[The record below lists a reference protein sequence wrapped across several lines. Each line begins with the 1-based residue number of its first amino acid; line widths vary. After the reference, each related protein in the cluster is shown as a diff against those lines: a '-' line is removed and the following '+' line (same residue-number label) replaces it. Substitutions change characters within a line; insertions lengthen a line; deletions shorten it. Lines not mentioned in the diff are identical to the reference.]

1 MPSIL
6 FVHENYPAQFGAL
19 AGSLSARGWN
29 VIFATAH
36 EHFAHGM
43 LHQRPDGTKVLRYMR
58 RRDPRRDAHPY
69 LLGTERS
76 VLNGQGL
83 ARAAAALKKGGFTPD
98 IVVAH
103 SGWGSGSFA
112 KAVWPQTRLVQY
124 LEWWY
129 NWPAPDVSSA
139 DPGDS
144 SEDEVA
150 RTLSRNLPFLLDF
163 QQADQVLFPTKFQA
177 HQAPAFVRQNAVV
190 QHDGVDCDTFAPG
203 RPGGQGFTLA
213 GLPADAPIATFATR
227 GMEPIRGF
235 PTFMEAASRLQ
246 QSHPEVHI
254 VVAGGETVH
263 YGKLPKGAKTWKEHA
278 LKSHDFDP
286 QRLHFAGLLPK
297 PVYRQ
302 LLQRTQAHAYL
313 TRPFVLSWSLI
324 EAAATACPLVVSDVA
339 PVREALPDDNLA
351 RRVPLDNPTAL
362 HDALAWCLDNREHA
376 REMGLRARQAVKAR
390 YHKTDCHAALEAFF
404 LDVIDGRLGQ
414 TAPADEMNIHLTKE
428 TWHDP
433 CCVPQTPRLAV
444 KNSPS

>member
-1 MPSIL
+1 M
-6 FVHENYPAQFGAL
+6 
-19 AGSLSARGWN
+19 
-29 VIFATAH
+29 
-36 EHFAHGM
+36 
-43 LHQRPDGTKVLRYMR
+43 
-58 RRDPRRDAHPY
+58 
-69 LLGTERS
+69 
-76 VLNGQGL
+76 LNGQGL
-83 ARAAAALKKGGFTPD
+83 ARAAVALKKGGFTPD

-139 DPGDS
+139 EPEGS

-163 QQADQVLFPTKFQA
+163 QQADLVLFPTKFQA
-177 HQAPAFVRQNAVV
+177 RQAPAFVRQNAVV
-190 QHDGVDCDTFAPG
+190 QHDGVDCDAFAPST
-203 RPGGQGFTLA
+203 PGDKIFA
-213 GLPADAPIATFATR
+213 FPGLPDDAPIATFATR

-246 QSHPEVHI
+246 QTHPDVHI

-263 YGKLPKGAKTWKEHA
+263 YGKPPQGAKSWKQHA
-278 LKSHDFDP
+278 LDTHDFEP

-297 PVYRQ
+297 SVYRQ
-302 LLQRTQAHAYL
+302 LLQRTRAHAYL

-339 PVREALPDDNLA
+339 PVREALPDDDLA
-351 RRVPLDNPTAL
+351 RRVPLDDPKAL
-362 HDALAWCLDNREHA
+362 HDALAWCLDNPEQGRA
-376 REMGLRARQAVKAR
+376 MGLRARQAVKTG
-390 YHKTDCHAALEAFF
+390 YHKTDCHVALEALF
-404 LDVIDGRLGQ
+404 LDVIDGRLRQ
-414 TAPADEMNIHLTKE
+414 PALSSEMHALLDEEN
-428 TWHDP
+428 WNDP
-433 CCVPQTPRLAV
+433 SSMPQTPHLVA